1 MRHCLDCDK
10 VGPTLKREFKKM
22 NRTAK
27 KNNQTLYIWMMTLL
41 SVLLNLSNAHANR
54 MTNLFKES
62 GLELGGWINGGATYN
77 ANNPSD
83 GFNGAVTFADRANR
97 FQLNQLNLFL
107 QRNVES
113 EGKKWDIGGRFD
125 FLFGTDAI
133 YAQAFG
139 ISAFDENTGEPSDR
153 GNWDLNLCCKSTR
166 TYGIAL
172 PQAYL
177 ETYLPVGNGLNIK
190 AGHFYSPLG
199 YETVPAPDN
208 FFYTRAYILN
218 SGEPFTHTGLLGSY
232 TINQNWAVQGG
243 ATTGSAT
250 GGWDGGFDKQLDN
263 WGGLANIRWNSND
276 QKTSVAL
283 GGTYGQTAVNEPWIM
298 YSTVLQH
305 WITPKT
311 HLVLHH
317 THGWA
322 SNINL
327 PGGIQN
333 AAWYS
338 INTHLTYDLFRDLS
352 IGIRAERF
360 HDRNGWRV
368 FSPYRILS
376 ALNNKGIS
384 YAGNKPFISAPAD
397 YYAITLGMNWKPA
410 KRLKIDWKPM
420 RNIIIRKNIRYDRA
434 DGIDMAFRPFD
445 GRKDQFLFSLDATI
459 PF

>member
-1 MRHCLDCDK
+1 MDRKSKNIHQTSYPW
-10 VGPTLKREFKKM
+10 VG
-22 NRTAK
+22 
-27 KNNQTLYIWMMTLL
+27 TLL
-41 SVLLNLSNAHANR
+41 LACLNLGNVHASSL
-54 MTNLFKES
+54 TNLFKDN

-139 ISAFDENTGEPSDR
+139 ISAFDENTGEPSNR

-177 ETYLPVGNGLNIK
+177 EAYIPVGNGLNIK
-190 AGHFYSPLG
+190 AGHFYTPLG

-208 FFYTRAYILN
+208 FFYTHAYILN
-218 SGEPFTHTGLLGSY
+218 SGEPFTHTGFLGSY
-232 TINQNWAVQGG
+232 TINQNWAIQGG

-311 HLVLHH
+311 HWVLHH

-338 INTHLTYDLFRDLS
+338 INSHLTHDLLRDLS

-376 ALNNKGIS
+376 ALNNKGVS
-384 YAGNKPFISAPAD
+384 YAGNTPFISAPAD
-397 YYAITLGMNWKPA
+397 YYAVTLGMNWKPA

-420 RNIIIRKNIRYDRA
+420 RNISIRKNIRYDRA

>member
-1 MRHCLDCDK
+1 
-10 VGPTLKREFKKM
+10 M

-27 KNNQTLYIWMMTLL
+27 KNNQTLYIWIGILF
-41 SVLLNLSNAHANR
+41 SVLLNLSNAHGNR
-54 MTNLFKES
+54 MTNLSKES

-77 ANNPSD
+77 ANSPPD

-208 FFYTRAYILN
+208 YFYTRAYTLN

-298 YSTVLQH
+298 YNTVLQY

-352 IGIRAERF
+352 IGIRTERF

-384 YAGNKPFISAPAD
+384 YAGNTPFISAPAD
-397 YYAITLGMNWKPA
+397 YYAVTLGMNWKPA

-420 RNIIIRKNIRYDRA
+420 RNISIRKNIRYDRA
-434 DGIDMAFRPFD
+434 DGINMAFRPFD

>member
-1 MRHCLDCDK
+1 
-10 VGPTLKREFKKM
+10 M
-22 NRTAK
+22 NRTAE
-27 KNNQTLYIWMMTLL
+27 KNNQTLYIWIGILF

-62 GLELGGWINGGATYN
+62 GLELGGWVNGGATYN
-77 ANNPSD
+77 VNNPSD

-125 FLFGTDAI
+125 YLFGTDAI
-133 YAQAFG
+133 YTQAFG
-139 ISAFDENTGEPSDR
+139 ISAFDENTGEPSNR
-153 GNWDLNLCCKSTR
+153 GSWDLNLCCKSTR

-177 ETYLPVGNGLNIK
+177 ETYLPIGKGLNIK

-218 SGEPFTHTGLLGSY
+218 SGEPFTHTGFLGSY
-232 TINQNWAVQGG
+232 TINQNWAIQAGT
-243 ATTGSAT
+243 TTGSAT

-263 WGGLANIRWNSND
+263 WEGLANIRWNSND

-283 GGTYGQTAVNEPWIM
+283 GGTYGQTAVNEPWTM
-298 YSTVLQH
+298 YNTVLQH

-333 AAWYS
+333 ATWYS

-376 ALNNKGIS
+376 ALNNKGVS

-397 YYAITLGMNWKPA
+397 YYSVTLGMNWKPV
-410 KRLKIDWKPM
+410 KRLKINWKPM
-420 RNIIIRKNIRYDRA
+420 RNISIRKNIRYDRA

>member
-1 MRHCLDCDK
+1 MNQANANSLPHL
-10 VGPTLKREFKKM
+10 LK
-22 NRTAK
+22 
-27 KNNQTLYIWMMTLL
+27 Q
-41 SVLLNLSNAHANR
+41 
-54 MTNLFKES
+54 S

-113 EGKKWDIGGRFD
+113 EGNKWDIGGRFD

-133 YAQAFG
+133 YTQAFG
-139 ISAFDENTGEPSDR
+139 ISAFDENTGEPSNR
-153 GNWDLNLCCKSTR
+153 GDWDLNICCNSTR

-177 ETYLPVGNGLNIK
+177 ETYIPVGNGLNIK
-190 AGHFYSPLG
+190 AGHFYTPLG
-199 YETVPAPDN
+199 YETVPAPEN

-218 SGEPFTHTGLLGSY
+218 SGEPFTHTGFLGDY
-232 TINQNWAVQGG
+232 RINQNWLIQGA

-263 WGGLANIRWNSND
+263 WGGLANIRWSSDDNR
-276 QKTSVAL
+276 TSASL
-283 GGTYGQTAVNEPWIM
+283 GGTYGQTAVNEPWMM
-298 YSTVLQH
+298 YSVVLQH
-305 WITPKT
+305 WLTPKT
-311 HLVLHH
+311 HMVLHH

-322 SNINL
+322 ANINL
-327 PGGIQN
+327 PEGIQN
-333 AAWYS
+333 AAWHS
-338 INTHLTYDLFRDLS
+338 VNTHLTYDLHHNLS

-376 ALNNKGIS
+376 AMNNKGVS
-384 YAGNKPFISAPAD
+384 YAGDIPFIGAPAD
-397 YYAITLGMNWKPA
+397 YYAVTLGINWKPA
-410 KRLKIDWKPM
+410 RHWNSGWKTI
-420 RNIIIRKNIRYDRA
+420 RNLNIRKNIRYDRA
-434 DGIDMAFRPFD
+434 DGIGMAFRPFD
-445 GRKDQFLFSLDATI
+445 GKKDQFLFSLDATI

>member
-1 MRHCLDCDK
+1 MNDHIKTISAVL
-10 VGPTLKREFKKM
+10 GITLSAIITADHAFASSLADLYKR
-22 NRTAK
+22 
-27 KNNQTLYIWMMTLL
+27 
-41 SVLLNLSNAHANR
+41 
-54 MTNLFKES
+54 S
-62 GLELGGWINGGATYN
+62 GLEIGGWINGGATYN

-83 GFNGAVTFADRANR
+83 GFNGPVTFADRANR
-97 FQLNQLNLFL
+97 FQLNQLNLFIERSVDTKTSNWSL
-107 QRNVES
+107 
-113 EGKKWDIGGRFD
+113 GGRFD

-133 YAQAFG
+133 YTQAFG

-177 ETYLPVGNGLNIK
+177 EAHVPVGNGLNVK
-190 AGHFYSPLG
+190 AGHFYTPLG
-199 YETVPAPDN
+199 YESVPAPDN

-218 SGEPFTHTGLLGSY
+218 SGEPFTHTGFLGTY
-232 TINQNWAVQGG
+232 TIDKNWTIQGA

-263 WGGLANIRWNSND
+263 WGGLANLSWNSD
-276 QKTSVAL
+276 DKRTIMAL
-283 GGTYGQTAVNEPWIM
+283 GGTYGQTAVNEPWMM
-298 YSTVLQH
+298 YSVVLQH
-305 WITPKT
+305 WLTPKM
-311 HLVLHH
+311 HGVLQH

-322 SNINL
+322 ADINL
-327 PGGIQN
+327 PGGIRN

-338 INTHLTYDLFRDLS
+338 INTHLTYDLQKNLS

-376 ALNNKGIS
+376 AMNNKGVS
-384 YAGNKPFISAPAD
+384 YAGNIPFVSAPAD
-397 YYAITLGMNWKPA
+397 YYAVTLGMNWKPA
-410 KRLKIDWKPM
+410 MHWNKGWKPM
-420 RNIIIRKNIRYDRA
+420 RNLNIRKNIRYDRA
-434 DGIDMAFRPFD
+434 DSIDMAFHPFD
-445 GRKDQFLFSLDATI
+445 GKKDQWLFSLDAMI

>member
-1 MRHCLDCDK
+1 MHNPCKYNKTR
-10 VGPTLKREFKKM
+10 
-22 NRTAK
+22 
-27 KNNQTLYIWMMTLL
+27 LYAHTGILLLFLL
-41 SVLLNLSNAHANR
+41 SICNAHANSFP
-54 MTNLFKES
+54 NLLKQS

-77 ANNPSD
+77 ANNPAD

-97 FQLNQLNLFL
+97 FQLNQLNIFL

-113 EGKKWDIGGRFD
+113 EGTKWDLGGRFD

-133 YAQAFG
+133 YTQAFG
-139 ISAFDENTGEPSDR
+139 ISAFDENTGEPSNR
-153 GNWDLNLCCKSTR
+153 GNWDLNLCCNSTR

-177 ETYLPVGNGLNIK
+177 EAYVPMGRGLNIK
-190 AGHFYSPLG
+190 VGHFYTPLG

-208 FFYTRAYILN
+208 FFYTRGYILN
-218 SGEPFTHTGLLGSY
+218 SGEPFTHTGLLGSH
-232 TINQNWAVQGG
+232 TINRNWQIQGG

-263 WGGLANIRWNSND
+263 WGGLANILWNSD
-276 QKTSVAL
+276 DKRTAAQL
-283 GGTYGQTAVNEPWIM
+283 GGTYGRTATDEPWLM
-298 YSTVLQH
+298 YSVVLQH
-305 WITPKT
+305 WLTPKT
-311 HLVLHH
+311 HMVLHH

-322 SNINL
+322 ANINL

-338 INTHLTYDLFRDLS
+338 INTHLTYDLLRDLS
-352 IGIRAERF
+352 VGIRMERF

-376 ALNNKGIS
+376 ALNNKGVS
-384 YAGNKPFISAPAD
+384 YAGNIPFISAPAD
-397 YYAITLGMNWKPA
+397 YYAVTLGMNWKPI
-410 KRLKIDWKPM
+410 KRWNKGWKPI
-420 RNIIIRKNIRYDRA
+420 RNINIRKNIRYDRA

-445 GRKDQFLFSLDATI
+445 GKKDQFLFSLDATI

>member
-1 MRHCLDCDK
+1 MNYTSNNNK
-10 VGPTLKREFKKM
+10 VGRW
-22 NRTAK
+22 AK
-27 KNNQTLYIWMMTLL
+27 AGIL
-41 SVLLNLSNAHANR
+41 SLVLLTLNHAEANR
-54 MTNLFKES
+54 LPLLLKQS
-62 GLELGGWINGGATYN
+62 GLELGGWVNGGATYN

-113 EGKKWDIGGRFD
+113 EGGKWDIGGRFD

-133 YAQAFG
+133 YTQAFG
-139 ISAFDENTGEPSDR
+139 ISAFDENTGEPSNR
-153 GNWDLNLCCKSTR
+153 GNWDLNICCNSTR

-177 ETYLPVGNGLNIK
+177 ETYIPAGNGLNIK
-190 AGHFYSPLG
+190 AGHFYTPLG
-199 YETVPAPDN
+199 YETVSAPEN

-218 SGEPFTHTGLLGSY
+218 SGEPFTHTGFLGSY
-232 TINQNWAVQGG
+232 NINQNWLIQGA

-263 WGGLANIRWNSND
+263 WGGLANIRWTSND
-276 QKTSVAL
+276 HRTSASL
-283 GGTYGQTAVNEPWIM
+283 GGTYGQTAVNEPWMM
-298 YSTVLQH
+298 YSVVLQH
-305 WITPKT
+305 WLTSKT
-311 HLVLHH
+311 HMVLHH

-322 SNINL
+322 ANINL

-333 AAWYS
+333 AAWHS
-338 INTHLTYDLFRDLS
+338 INTHLTYDLLHNLS

-376 ALNNKGIS
+376 AMNNQGVS
-384 YAGNKPFISAPAD
+384 YAGDIPFIGAPAD
-397 YYAITLGMNWKPA
+397 YYAVTLGMNWKPA
-410 KRLKIDWKPM
+410 KQWNRSWKPI
-420 RNIIIRKNIRYDRA
+420 RNLNIRKNIRYDRA
-434 DGIDMAFRPFD
+434 DGIGMAFRPFD
-445 GRKDQFLFSLDATI
+445 GKKDQFLFSLDATI

>member
-1 MRHCLDCDK
+1 MDRK
-10 VGPTLKREFKKM
+10 S
-22 NRTAK
+22 
-27 KNNQTLYIWMMTLL
+27 KNINQTPYPWVGTLL
-41 SVLLNLSNAHANR
+41 LTLLNLGNVQANSL
-54 MTNLFKES
+54 TNLFKEN

-139 ISAFDENTGEPSDR
+139 ISAFDENTGEPSNR

-177 ETYLPVGNGLNIK
+177 EAYIPVGNGLNIK
-190 AGHFYSPLG
+190 AGHFYTPLG

-208 FFYTRAYILN
+208 FFYTHAYILN
-218 SGEPFTHTGLLGSY
+218 SGEPFTHTGFLGSY
-232 TINQNWAVQGG
+232 TINQNWAIQGG

-276 QKTSVAL
+276 QKTSIAL

-305 WITPKT
+305 WVTPKT

-327 PGGIQN
+327 PEGIQN

-338 INTHLTYDLFRDLS
+338 INSHLTYDLFRDLS

-384 YAGNKPFISAPAD
+384 YAGNTSFISAPAN
-397 YYAITLGMNWKPA
+397 YYAVTLGMNWKPA

-420 RNIIIRKNIRYDRA
+420 RNISIRKNIRYDRA

>member
-1 MRHCLDCDK
+1 MGGASEYINQAIFAV
-10 VGPTLKREFKKM
+10 VG
-22 NRTAK
+22 
-27 KNNQTLYIWMMTLL
+27 
-41 SVLLNLSNAHANR
+41 VLLLIILSLSDVHANSLK
-54 MTNLFKES
+54 NLFKES
-62 GLELGGWINGGATYN
+62 GMEIGGWINGGATYN

-97 FQLNQLNLFL
+97 FQLNQFNLFI
-107 QRNVES
+107 QRAVPS
-113 EGKKWDIGGRFD
+113 EGTGWDIGGRFD

-133 YAQAFG
+133 YTQAFG
-139 ISAFDENTGEPSDR
+139 ISAFDENTGEPSNR

-177 ETYLPVGNGLNIK
+177 EAYVPIGNGLNIK
-190 AGHFYSPLG
+190 AGHFYTPLG

-208 FFYTRAYILN
+208 FFYTHAYILN
-218 SGEPFTHTGLLGSY
+218 SGEPFTHTGLLGNY
-232 TINQNWAVQGG
+232 TVNANWSVLGG

-263 WGGLANIRWNSND
+263 WGGLGGVLWSSDDKR
-276 QKTSVAL
+276 TSATI
-283 GGTYGQTAVNEPWIM
+283 GGTYGQTATNDPWIM
-298 YSTVLQH
+298 YSVVLQH
-305 WITPKT
+305 RVTPRT
-311 HLVLHH
+311 HMVVHH

-322 SNINL
+322 ANISL

-333 AAWYS
+333 AEWYS
-338 INTHLTYDLFRDLS
+338 INTHLTYDLLHDLS
-352 IGIRAERF
+352 VGIRAERF
-360 HDRNGWRV
+360 TDRNGWRV

-376 ALNNKGIS
+376 ALNNKGVS
-384 YAGNKPFISAPAD
+384 YAGNIPFISAPAD
-397 YYAITLGMNWKPA
+397 YYAVTLGMNWKPA
-410 KRLKIDWKPM
+410 KRLKVEWKPM
-420 RNIIIRKNIRYDRA
+420 QKVNIRPNIRYDRA